1 MKIGK
6 LEKNR
11 KKSLHKK
18 ITIHLNVIII
28 KYIKNIS
35 VSFLHF
41 KKFYF
46 LMFTDI
52 FIYFKCVLLER
63 IYIIKLI
70 SIKLFK

>member
-6 LEKNR
+6 LENW
-11 KKSLHKK
+11 KKTEKKVYTKK

-41 KKFYF
+41 KNFYF

-70 SIKLFK
+70 S